1 MCALSIQ
8 ILHPIVTKLQH
19 NSIRTIKTRKRTS
32 IMNVSCKWKKRSFT
46 PLIFTTYGGMGPECA
61 KYHKKVAQLIS
72 KKRNESYA
80 DVMNVIRTKIR
91 FSILKSTLEVV
102 RGVRRRRQRET
113 PTSDISYNTV
123 PSACGIRSLNPSGL
137 RILLSILQWQFYL
150 DCFL

>member
-1 MCALSIQ
+1 MERTFVDVCFIHPNSPSYRNQTPAQLYKNHKNKKKNKYNER
-8 ILHPIVTKLQH
+8 ILQVE
-19 NSIRTIKTRKRTS
+19 
-32 IMNVSCKWKKRSFT
+32 KRSFT
-46 PLIFTTYGGMGPECA
+46 PLVFTTYGGMGPECA

-123 PSACGIRSLNPSGL
+123 PSAAE
-137 RILLSILQWQFYL
+137 YEV
-150 DCFL
+150 